1 MSSSKGLATT
11 RSVKIT
17 FNREWTDRH
26 KQGLVIAEAER
37 RIPWCSSLR
46 KVYCSTHRT
55 DWYCSPARVCT
66 ACVWTVTR
74 QPEESVQLTARHR
87 VTAVLSTCLFCFGPV
102 YSDLSTQMP
111 PPPTKRDKL
120 VVISQRAQNNNS
132 VISSVVWNQP
142 LIMMILQE
150 YVQ

>member
-1 MSSSKGLATT
+1 MHFMLLRNKE
-11 RSVKIT
+11 IT
-17 FNREWTDRH
+17 PQRWAPARVWPQHAVLKLHSIESELTVTNRGWWF
-26 KQGLVIAEAER
+26 AEAER

-102 YSDLSTQMP
+102 YSDLSTQIP
-111 PPPTKRDKL
+111 PPK
-120 VVISQRAQNNNS
+120 QNVTNWWLS
-132 VISSVVWNQP
+132 VSVHRTIIQ
-142 LIMMILQE
+142 
-150 YVQ
+150 